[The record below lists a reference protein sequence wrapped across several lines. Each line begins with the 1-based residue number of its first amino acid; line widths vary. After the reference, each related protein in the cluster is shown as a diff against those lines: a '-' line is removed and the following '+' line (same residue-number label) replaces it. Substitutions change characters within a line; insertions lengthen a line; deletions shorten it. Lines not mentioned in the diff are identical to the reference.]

1 MKRLISILAIVAA
14 TCLPMQ
20 ADSYHDLVG
29 RYLSINEMGGN
40 NTQYEKMLNQ
50 LSAQAFPNDPQAAQC
65 FSSYLTA
72 QLSTD
77 MVAIYEPFF
86 RRHVT
91 EAELKELVNLYN
103 DPKFADIQAR
113 AMGIVENLDKS
124 QEYMTFV
131 GQYSEAIEK
140 IMKDEKPREI
150 QIADEVSR
158 EYADA
163 FYAYYRG
170 SGIDDVLMSAFQ
182 GIFQNLETQ
191 LSSVIA
197 NPQAVVKELNAY
209 TSRNMPKILMAI
221 YNKTL
226 TLEDLRLLTSA
237 TDLPAYKHTMTAVAE
252 AASDP
257 LALGLEVFR
266 GMARWAEQQCP
277 EYAAPLKE
285 MIKTV
290 EALGK

>member
-1 MKRLISILAIVAA
+1 MKRLFSLLALAA
-14 TCLPMQ
+14 MMCLPMQ
-20 ADSYHDLVG
+20 ADSYRDLMSK
-29 RYLSINEMGGN
+29 YLSINDLSN
-40 NTQYEKMLNQ
+40 N
-50 LSAQAFPNDPQAAQC
+50 AQFEQVIDNVAATAFPNDQQAAEC
-65 FSSYLTA
+65 FSAYLSRQLTA
-72 QLSTD
+72 D
-77 MVAIYEPFF
+77 MVEIYEPFF

-113 AMGIVENLDKS
+113 AMGIVKNLDKS

-131 GQYSEAIEK
+131 GQYSEAIAK
-140 IMKDEKPREI
+140 IMNDEKPREI

-170 SGIDDVLMSAFQ
+170 SGIDEVLMSAFQ

-257 LALGLEVFR
+257 LTLGLEVFR

-277 EYAAPLKE
+277 EYASPLKE

-290 EALGK
+290 EGMGK

>member
-1 MKRLISILAIVAA
+1 MKRLFSLLALAA
-14 TCLPMQ
+14 MMCLPMQ
-20 ADSYHDLVG
+20 ADSYRDLMSK
-29 RYLSINEMGGN
+29 YLSINDLN
-40 NTQYEKMLNQ
+40 NN
-50 LSAQAFPNDPQAAQC
+50 AQFEQVIDNVAATAFPNDQQAAEC
-65 FSSYLTA
+65 FSNYLSRQLTA
-72 QLSTD
+72 D
-77 MVAIYEPFF
+77 MVEIYEPFF

-91 EAELKELVNLYN
+91 EAELKELVDLYN

-113 AMGIVENLDKS
+113 AMGIVKNLDKS

-170 SGIDDVLMSAFQ
+170 SGIDEVLMSAFQ

-252 AASDP
+252 SASDP
-257 LALGLEVFR
+257 LTLGLEVFR

-290 EALGK
+290 EGMGK

>member
-1 MKRLISILAIVAA
+1 MKRLFSLLALAA
-14 TCLPMQ
+14 MMCLPMQ
-20 ADSYHDLVG
+20 ADSYRDLMSK
-29 RYLSINEMGGN
+29 YLSINDLSN
-40 NTQYEKMLNQ
+40 N
-50 LSAQAFPNDPQAAQC
+50 AQFEQVIDNVAATAFPNDQQAAEC
-65 FSSYLTA
+65 FSNYLSRQLTA
-72 QLSTD
+72 D
-77 MVAIYEPFF
+77 MVEIYEPFF

-91 EAELKELVNLYN
+91 EAELKELVDLYN

-113 AMGIVENLDKS
+113 AMDIVKNLDKS

-131 GQYSEAIEK
+131 GQYSEAIAK
-140 IMKDEKPREI
+140 IMNDEKPREI

-170 SGIDDVLMSAFQ
+170 SGIDEVLMSAFQ

-209 TSRNMPKILMAI
+209 ISRNMPKILMAI

-252 AASDP
+252 SASDP

-290 EALGK
+290 EGMGK

>member
-1 MKRLISILAIVAA
+1 MKRLFSLLAIAA
-14 TCLPMQ
+14 MMCLPMQ
-20 ADSYHDLVG
+20 ADSYRDLMSK
-29 RYLSINEMGGN
+29 YLSINDLN
-40 NTQYEKMLNQ
+40 NN
-50 LSAQAFPNDPQAAQC
+50 AQFEQVIDNVAATAFPNDQQAAEC
-65 FSSYLTA
+65 FSAYLSRQLTA
-72 QLSTD
+72 D
-77 MVAIYEPFF
+77 MVEIYEPFF

-113 AMGIVENLDKS
+113 AMGIVKNLDKS

-170 SGIDDVLMSAFQ
+170 SGIDEVLMSAFQ

-252 AASDP
+252 SASDP

-290 EALGK
+290 EGMGK

>member
-1 MKRLISILAIVAA
+1 MKRLFSLLAIAA
-14 TCLPMQ
+14 MMCLPMQ
-20 ADSYHDLVG
+20 ADSYRDLMSK
-29 RYLSINEMGGN
+29 YLSINNLSN
-40 NTQYEKMLNQ
+40 N
-50 LSAQAFPNDPQAAQC
+50 AQFEQVIDNVATTAFPNDQQAAEC
-65 FSSYLTA
+65 FSAYLSRQLTA
-72 QLSTD
+72 D
-77 MVAIYEPFF
+77 MVEIYEPFF

-91 EAELKELVNLYN
+91 EAELKELVDLYN

-113 AMGIVENLDKS
+113 AMGIVKNLDKS

-170 SGIDDVLMSAFQ
+170 SGIDEVLMSAFQ

-252 AASDP
+252 SASDP

-290 EALGK
+290 EGMGK

>member
-1 MKRLISILAIVAA
+1 MKRLFSLLALAA
-14 TCLPMQ
+14 MMCLPMQ
-20 ADSYHDLVG
+20 ADSYRDLMSK
-29 RYLSINEMGGN
+29 YLSINDLSN
-40 NTQYEKMLNQ
+40 N
-50 LSAQAFPNDPQAAQC
+50 AQFEQVIDNVATTAFPNDQQAAEC
-65 FSSYLTA
+65 FSAYLSRQLTA
-72 QLSTD
+72 D
-77 MVAIYEPFF
+77 MVEIYEPFF

-113 AMGIVENLDKS
+113 AMGIVKNLDKS

-170 SGIDDVLMSAFQ
+170 SGIDEVLMSAFQ

-252 AASDP
+252 SASDP
-257 LALGLEVFR
+257 LALGLAVYR
-266 GMARWAEQQCP
+266 GIARWADRNCP

-285 MIKTV
+285 MIKMV
-290 EALGK
+290 ESMTK

>member
-1 MKRLISILAIVAA
+1 MKRLFSMLAIAA
-14 TCLPMQ
+14 MMCLPMQ
-20 ADSYHDLVG
+20 ADSYRDLMSK
-29 RYLSINEMGGN
+29 YLSINDVSN
-40 NTQYEKMLNQ
+40 
-50 LSAQAFPNDPQAAQC
+50 SAQFEQVIDNVAATAFPNDQQAAEC
-65 FSSYLTA
+65 FSNYLSRQLTA
-72 QLSTD
+72 D
-77 MVAIYEPFF
+77 MVEIYEPFF

-91 EAELKELVNLYN
+91 EAELKELVDLYN

-113 AMGIVENLDKS
+113 AMGIVKNLDKS

-170 SGIDDVLMSAFQ
+170 SGIDEVLMSAFQ

-252 AASDP
+252 SASDP

-290 EALGK
+290 EGMGK

>member
-1 MKRLISILAIVAA
+1 MKRLFSLLAFAA
-14 TCLPMQ
+14 MMCLPMQ
-20 ADSYHDLVG
+20 ADSYRDLMSK
-29 RYLSINEMGGN
+29 YLSINDLSN
-40 NTQYEKMLNQ
+40 N
-50 LSAQAFPNDPQAAQC
+50 AQFEQVIDNVATTAFPNDQQAAEC
-65 FSSYLTA
+65 FSNYLSRQLTA
-72 QLSTD
+72 D
-77 MVAIYEPFF
+77 MVEIYEPFF
-86 RRHVT
+86 RHHVT

-113 AMGIVENLDKS
+113 AMGIVKNLDKS

-170 SGIDDVLMSAFQ
+170 SGIDEVLMSAFQ

-237 TDLPAYKHTMTAVAE
+237 TDLPAYKHSMTAVAE

-257 LALGLEVFR
+257 LTLGLEVFR

-290 EALGK
+290 EGMGK

>member
-1 MKRLISILAIVAA
+1 MKRLISILAVVAA

-20 ADSYHDLVG
+20 ADSYRDLMSK
-29 RYLSINEMGGN
+29 YLSIND
-40 NTQYEKMLNQ
+40 
-50 LSAQAFPNDPQAAQC
+50 LSDNAQFEQIIDNVAATAFPNDQQAAEC
-65 FSSYLTA
+65 FSAYLSRQLTA
-72 QLSTD
+72 D
-77 MVAIYEPFF
+77 MVEIYEPFF

-113 AMGIVENLDKS
+113 AMGIVNNLDKS

-170 SGIDDVLMSAFQ
+170 SGIDEVLMSAFQ

-237 TDLPAYKHTMTAVAE
+237 TDLPAYKHTMTAVTE
-252 AASDP
+252 SASDP

-285 MIKTV
+285 MIKMV
-290 EALGK
+290 ESMTK

>member
-1 MKRLISILAIVAA
+1 MKRLISILALVAA

-20 ADSYHDLVG
+20 ADSYRDLMSK
-29 RYLSINEMGGN
+29 YLSINDLSN
-40 NTQYEKMLNQ
+40 N
-50 LSAQAFPNDPQAAQC
+50 AQFEQIIDNVAATAFPNDQQAAEC
-65 FSSYLTA
+65 FSAYLSRQLTA
-72 QLSTD
+72 D
-77 MVAIYEPFF
+77 MVEIYEPFF

-113 AMGIVENLDKS
+113 AMGIVKNLDKS

-163 FYAYYRG
+163 FYAYYRS
-170 SGIDDVLMSAFQ
+170 SGIDEVLMSAFQ

-209 TSRNMPKILMAI
+209 TSRNMPKMLMAI

-237 TDLPAYKHTMTAVAE
+237 TDLPAYKHTMTAVTE

-290 EALGK
+290 EGMGK

>member
-29 RYLSINEMGGN
+29 RYLSINDMS
-40 NTQYEKMLNQ
+40 NTAQYEKVIDNVAAM
-50 LSAQAFPNDPQAAQC
+50 AFPNDKQAAEC
-65 FSSYLTA
+65 FSGYLTT
-72 QLSTD
+72 QLTAD
-77 MVAIYEPFF
+77 MVEIYEPFF

-91 EAELKELVNLYN
+91 EAELRELVDLYS

-113 AMGIVENLDKS
+113 AMAIVNNLNQS

-131 GQYSEAIEK
+131 GQYSEAIEQIIDGK
-140 IMKDEKPREI
+140 KPRDI

-170 SGIDDVLMSAFQ
+170 SGIDEVLMSAFQ
-182 GIFQNLETQ
+182 GIFNNLETQ
-191 LSSVIA
+191 LRTVI
-197 NPQAVVKELNAY
+197 NDPQPIVQELSAY

-221 YNKTL
+221 YSKTL
-226 TLEDLRLLTSA
+226 TLDDLHLLTEA
-237 TDLPAYKHTMTAVAE
+237 TNRPAYKHTMAAVAE

-257 LALGLEVFR
+257 MALGVAVYR
-266 GMARWAEQQCP
+266 GIARWAEQRCP
-277 EYAAPLKE
+277 EYAAPINEMLKTIE
-285 MIKTV
+285 KMVK
-290 EALGK
+290 

>member
-1 MKRLISILAIVAA
+1 MKRLFSLLALAA
-14 TCLPMQ
+14 MMCLPMQ
-20 ADSYHDLVG
+20 ADSYRDLMSK
-29 RYLSINEMGGN
+29 YLSINDLN
-40 NTQYEKMLNQ
+40 NN
-50 LSAQAFPNDPQAAQC
+50 AQFEQVIDNVAATAFPNDQQAAEC
-65 FSSYLTA
+65 FSAYLSRQLTA
-72 QLSTD
+72 D
-77 MVAIYEPFF
+77 MVEIYEPFF

-91 EAELKELVNLYN
+91 EAELKELVDLYN

-113 AMGIVENLDKS
+113 AMGIVKNLDKS

-170 SGIDDVLMSAFQ
+170 SGIDEVLMSAFQ

-252 AASDP
+252 SASDP

-290 EALGK
+290 EGMGK

>member
-1 MKRLISILAIVAA
+1 MKRLFSLLALAA
-14 TCLPMQ
+14 MMCLPMQ
-20 ADSYHDLVG
+20 ADSYRDLMSK
-29 RYLSINEMGGN
+29 YLSINDLSN
-40 NTQYEKMLNQ
+40 N
-50 LSAQAFPNDPQAAQC
+50 AQFEQVIDNVAATAFPNDQQAAEC
-65 FSSYLTA
+65 FSAYLSRQLTA
-72 QLSTD
+72 D
-77 MVAIYEPFF
+77 MVEIYEPFF

-91 EAELKELVNLYN
+91 EAELKELVDLYN

-113 AMGIVENLDKS
+113 AMGIVKNLDKS

-170 SGIDDVLMSAFQ
+170 SGIDEVLMSAFQ

-285 MIKTV
+285 MIKMV
-290 EALGK
+290 ESMTK

>member
-1 MKRLISILAIVAA
+1 MKRLFSLLALAA
-14 TCLPMQ
+14 MMCLPMQ
-20 ADSYHDLVG
+20 ADSYRDLMSK
-29 RYLSINEMGGN
+29 YLSINDLSN
-40 NTQYEKMLNQ
+40 N
-50 LSAQAFPNDPQAAQC
+50 AQFEQVIDNVAATAFPNDQQAAEC
-65 FSSYLTA
+65 FSSYLSRQLTA
-72 QLSTD
+72 D
-77 MVAIYEPFF
+77 MVEIYEPFF

-113 AMGIVENLDKS
+113 AMGIVKNLDKS

-170 SGIDDVLMSAFQ
+170 SGIDEVLMSAFQ

-257 LALGLEVFR
+257 LALGLEVYR
-266 GMARWAEQQCP
+266 GIARWADRNCP

-285 MIKTV
+285 MIKMV
-290 EALGK
+290 ESMTK

>member
-1 MKRLISILAIVAA
+1 MKRLFSLLAIAA
-14 TCLPMQ
+14 MMCLPMQ
-20 ADSYHDLVG
+20 ADSYRDLMSK
-29 RYLSINEMGGN
+29 YLSINDVSN
-40 NTQYEKMLNQ
+40 
-50 LSAQAFPNDPQAAQC
+50 SAQFEQVIDNVAATAFPNDQQAAEC
-65 FSSYLTA
+65 FSNYLSRQLTA
-72 QLSTD
+72 D
-77 MVAIYEPFF
+77 MVEIYEPFF

-113 AMGIVENLDKS
+113 AMGIVKNLDKS

-170 SGIDDVLMSAFQ
+170 SGIDEVLMSAFQ

-252 AASDP
+252 SASDP

-290 EALGK
+290 EGMGK

>member
-1 MKRLISILAIVAA
+1 MKRLFSLLALAA
-14 TCLPMQ
+14 MMCLPMQ
-20 ADSYHDLVG
+20 ADSYRDLMSK
-29 RYLSINEMGGN
+29 YLSINDLSN
-40 NTQYEKMLNQ
+40 N
-50 LSAQAFPNDPQAAQC
+50 AQFEQVIDNVAATAFPNDQQAAEC
-65 FSSYLTA
+65 FSNYLSRQLTA
-72 QLSTD
+72 D
-77 MVAIYEPFF
+77 MVEIYEPFF

-91 EAELKELVNLYN
+91 EAELKELVDLYN

-113 AMGIVENLDKS
+113 AMDIVKNLDKS

-131 GQYSEAIEK
+131 GQYSEAIAK
-140 IMKDEKPREI
+140 IMNDEKPREI

-170 SGIDDVLMSAFQ
+170 SGIDEVLMSAFQ

-252 AASDP
+252 SASDP

-290 EALGK
+290 EGMGK

>member
-1 MKRLISILAIVAA
+1 MKRLFSLLALAA
-14 TCLPMQ
+14 MMCLPMQ
-20 ADSYHDLVG
+20 ADSYRDLMSK
-29 RYLSINEMGGN
+29 YLSINDLN
-40 NTQYEKMLNQ
+40 NN
-50 LSAQAFPNDPQAAQC
+50 AQFEQVIDNVAATAFPNDQQATEC
-65 FSSYLTA
+65 FSAYLSRQLTA
-72 QLSTD
+72 D
-77 MVAIYEPFF
+77 MVEIYEPFF

-113 AMGIVENLDKS
+113 AMGIVKNLDKS

-170 SGIDDVLMSAFQ
+170 SGIDEVLMSAFQ

-237 TDLPAYKHTMTAVAE
+237 TDLPAYKHSMTAVAE

-257 LALGLEVFR
+257 LTLGLEVFR

-290 EALGK
+290 EGMGK

>member
-1 MKRLISILAIVAA
+1 MKRLFYLLALAA
-14 TCLPMQ
+14 MMCLPMQ
-20 ADSYHDLVG
+20 ADSYRDLMSK
-29 RYLSINEMGGN
+29 YLSINDLSN
-40 NTQYEKMLNQ
+40 N
-50 LSAQAFPNDPQAAQC
+50 AQFEQVIDNVATTAFPNDQQAAEC
-65 FSSYLTA
+65 FSNYLSWQLTA
-72 QLSTD
+72 D
-77 MVAIYEPFF
+77 MVEIYEPFF

-91 EAELKELVNLYN
+91 EAELKELVDLYN

-113 AMGIVENLDKS
+113 AMGIVKNLDKS

-170 SGIDDVLMSAFQ
+170 SGIDEVLMSAFQ

-252 AASDP
+252 SASDP

-290 EALGK
+290 EGMGK

>member
-1 MKRLISILAIVAA
+1 MKRLFSLLALAA
-14 TCLPMQ
+14 MMCLPMQ
-20 ADSYHDLVG
+20 ADSYRDLMSK
-29 RYLSINEMGGN
+29 YLSINDLSN
-40 NTQYEKMLNQ
+40 N
-50 LSAQAFPNDPQAAQC
+50 AQFEQVIDNVAATAFPNDQQAAEC
-65 FSSYLTA
+65 FSAYLSRQLTA
-72 QLSTD
+72 D
-77 MVAIYEPFF
+77 MVEIYEPFF

-91 EAELKELVNLYN
+91 ETELKELVNLYN

-113 AMGIVENLDKS
+113 AMGIVKNLDKS

-170 SGIDDVLMSAFQ
+170 SGIDEVLMSAFQ

-257 LALGLEVFR
+257 LTLGLEVFR

-290 EALGK
+290 EVMGK

>member
-1 MKRLISILAIVAA
+1 MKRLFSLLAIAA
-14 TCLPMQ
+14 MMCLPMQ
-20 ADSYHDLVG
+20 ADSYRDLMSK
-29 RYLSINEMGGN
+29 YLSINDVSN
-40 NTQYEKMLNQ
+40 
-50 LSAQAFPNDPQAAQC
+50 SAQFEQVIDNVAATAFPNDQQAAEC
-65 FSSYLTA
+65 FSAYLSRQLTA
-72 QLSTD
+72 D
-77 MVAIYEPFF
+77 MVEIYEPFF

-91 EAELKELVNLYN
+91 EAELKELVDLYN

-113 AMGIVENLDKS
+113 AMGIVKNLDKS

-170 SGIDDVLMSAFQ
+170 SGIDEVLMSAFQ

-252 AASDP
+252 SASDP

-290 EALGK
+290 EGMGK

>member
-1 MKRLISILAIVAA
+1 MKRLFSLLAIAA
-14 TCLPMQ
+14 MMCLPMQ
-20 ADSYHDLVG
+20 ADSYRDLMSK
-29 RYLSINEMGGN
+29 YLSTNDVSN
-40 NTQYEKMLNQ
+40 
-50 LSAQAFPNDPQAAQC
+50 SAQFQQMIDNFTAQSFPNDPQAAQC
-65 FSSYLTA
+65 FSDYLSV

-77 MVAIYEPFF
+77 MVTIYEPFF

-91 EAELKELVNLYN
+91 ETELRELVNVMS

-113 AMGIVENLDKS
+113 SASILASLDQSK
-124 QEYMTFV
+124 EYANFIN
-131 GQYSEAIEK
+131 QYSEAIEK

-150 QIADEVSR
+150 QIADEVSS

-170 SGIDDVLMSAFQ
+170 SGIDEVLMSAFQ

-191 LSSVIA
+191 LRGVIS

-237 TDLPAYKHTMTAVAE
+237 TDLSAYKHTMAAVAD
-252 AASDP
+252 AAGDP
-257 LALGLEVFR
+257 MSLGLQIFR
-266 GMARWAEQQCP
+266 GMAKWADRNCP

-285 MIKTV
+285 MLNSLDSMAK
-290 EALGK
+290 

>member
-1 MKRLISILAIVAA
+1 MKRLFSLLALAA
-14 TCLPMQ
+14 MMCLPMQ
-20 ADSYHDLVG
+20 ADSYRDLMSK
-29 RYLSINEMGGN
+29 YLSINDLSN
-40 NTQYEKMLNQ
+40 N
-50 LSAQAFPNDPQAAQC
+50 AQFEQVIDNVATTAFPNDQQAAEC
-65 FSSYLTA
+65 FSAYLSRQLTA
-72 QLSTD
+72 D
-77 MVAIYEPFF
+77 MVEIYEPFF

-113 AMGIVENLDKS
+113 AMGIVKNLDKS

-170 SGIDDVLMSAFQ
+170 SGIDEVLMSAFQ

-257 LALGLEVFR
+257 LALGLAVYR
-266 GMARWAEQQCP
+266 GIARWADRNCP

-285 MIKTV
+285 MIKMV
-290 EALGK
+290 ESMTK

>member
-1 MKRLISILAIVAA
+1 MKRLFSLLAIAA
-14 TCLPMQ
+14 MMCLPMQ
-20 ADSYHDLVG
+20 ADSYRDLMSK
-29 RYLSINEMGGN
+29 YLSINDLSN
-40 NTQYEKMLNQ
+40 N
-50 LSAQAFPNDPQAAQC
+50 AQFEQVIDNVATTAFPNDQQAAEC
-65 FSSYLTA
+65 FSAYLSRQLTA
-72 QLSTD
+72 D
-77 MVAIYEPFF
+77 MVEIYEPFF

-113 AMGIVENLDKS
+113 AMGIVKNLDKS

-131 GQYSEAIEK
+131 GQYSDAIEK

-170 SGIDDVLMSAFQ
+170 SGIDEVLMSAFQ

-257 LALGLEVFR
+257 LALGLAVYR
-266 GMARWAEQQCP
+266 GIARWADRNCP

-285 MIKTV
+285 MIKMV
-290 EALGK
+290 ESMTK

>member
-1 MKRLISILAIVAA
+1 MKRLFSLLALAA
-14 TCLPMQ
+14 MMCLPMQ
-20 ADSYHDLVG
+20 ADSYRDLMSK
-29 RYLSINEMGGN
+29 YLSINDLSN
-40 NTQYEKMLNQ
+40 N
-50 LSAQAFPNDPQAAQC
+50 AQFEQVIDNVAATAFPNDQQAAEC
-65 FSSYLTA
+65 FSAYLSRQLTA
-72 QLSTD
+72 D
-77 MVAIYEPFF
+77 MVEIYEPFF
-86 RRHVT
+86 RRNVT

-113 AMGIVENLDKS
+113 AMGIVKNLDKS

-170 SGIDDVLMSAFQ
+170 SGIDEVLMSAFQ

-257 LALGLEVFR
+257 LALGLAVYR
-266 GMARWAEQQCP
+266 GIARWADRNCP

-285 MIKTV
+285 MIKMV
-290 EALGK
+290 ESMTK

>member
-1 MKRLISILAIVAA
+1 MKRLFSLLALAA
-14 TCLPMQ
+14 MMCLPMQ
-20 ADSYHDLVG
+20 ADSYRDLMSK
-29 RYLSINEMGGN
+29 YLSINDLSN
-40 NTQYEKMLNQ
+40 N
-50 LSAQAFPNDPQAAQC
+50 AQFEQVIDNVATTAFPNDQQAVEC
-65 FSSYLTA
+65 FSAYLSRQLTA
-72 QLSTD
+72 D
-77 MVAIYEPFF
+77 MVEIYEPFF
-86 RRHVT
+86 RHHVT

-113 AMGIVENLDKS
+113 AMGIVKNLDKS

-170 SGIDDVLMSAFQ
+170 SGIDEVLMSAFQ

-290 EALGK
+290 EGMGK

>member
-1 MKRLISILAIVAA
+1 MKRLFSLLALAA
-14 TCLPMQ
+14 MMCLPMQ
-20 ADSYHDLVG
+20 ADSYRDLMSK
-29 RYLSINEMGGN
+29 YLSINDLSN
-40 NTQYEKMLNQ
+40 N
-50 LSAQAFPNDPQAAQC
+50 AQFEQIIDNVAATAFPNDQQAAEC
-65 FSSYLTA
+65 FSAYLSRQLTA
-72 QLSTD
+72 D
-77 MVAIYEPFF
+77 MVEIYEPFF

-91 EAELKELVNLYN
+91 EAELKELVDLYN

-113 AMGIVENLDKS
+113 AMGIVKNLDKS

-170 SGIDDVLMSAFQ
+170 SGIDEVLMSAFQ

-257 LALGLEVFR
+257 LALGLEVYR
-266 GMARWAEQQCP
+266 GIARWADRNCP

-285 MIKTV
+285 MIKMV
-290 EALGK
+290 ESMTK

>member
-1 MKRLISILAIVAA
+1 MKRLFSLLAIAA
-14 TCLPMQ
+14 MMCLPMQ
-20 ADSYHDLVG
+20 ADSYRDLMSK
-29 RYLSINEMGGN
+29 YLSINDVSN
-40 NTQYEKMLNQ
+40 
-50 LSAQAFPNDPQAAQC
+50 SAQFEQVIDNVAATAFPNDQQAAEC
-65 FSSYLTA
+65 FSNYLSRQLTA
-72 QLSTD
+72 D
-77 MVAIYEPFF
+77 MVEIYEPFF

-91 EAELKELVNLYN
+91 EAELKELVDLYN

-113 AMGIVENLDKS
+113 AMGIVKNLDKS

-170 SGIDDVLMSAFQ
+170 SGIDEVLMSAFQ

-252 AASDP
+252 SASDP

-290 EALGK
+290 EGMGK

>member
-1 MKRLISILAIVAA
+1 MKRLFSLLAIAA
-14 TCLPMQ
+14 MMCLPMQ
-20 ADSYHDLVG
+20 ADSYRDLMSK
-29 RYLSINEMGGN
+29 YLSINDVSN
-40 NTQYEKMLNQ
+40 
-50 LSAQAFPNDPQAAQC
+50 SAQFQQMIDNFTAQSFPNDPQAAQC
-65 FSSYLTA
+65 FSDYLSV

-77 MVAIYEPFF
+77 MVTIYEPFF

-91 EAELKELVNLYN
+91 EAELRELVNVTS

-113 AMGIVENLDKS
+113 SASILASLDQSK
-124 QEYMTFV
+124 EYANFID
-131 GQYSEAIEK
+131 QYSEAIEK

-150 QIADEVSR
+150 QIADEVSK

-182 GIFQNLETQ
+182 GIFQNLENQ
-191 LSSVIA
+191 LRGVIS
-197 NPQAVVKELNAY
+197 NPQTVVKELNAY

-237 TDLPAYKHTMTAVAE
+237 TDLSAYKHTMAAVAD

-257 LALGLEVFR
+257 MSLGLQIFR
-266 GMARWAEQQCP
+266 GMAKWADRNCP
-277 EYAAPLKE
+277 EYAAPLRE
-285 MIKTV
+285 MLNSLDSMAK
-290 EALGK
+290 

>member
-1 MKRLISILAIVAA
+1 
-14 TCLPMQ
+14 
-20 ADSYHDLVG
+20 
-29 RYLSINEMGGN
+29 
-40 NTQYEKMLNQ
+40 
-50 LSAQAFPNDPQAAQC
+50 
-65 FSSYLTA
+65 
-72 QLSTD
+72 
-77 MVAIYEPFF
+77 MVEIYEPFF

-91 EAELKELVNLYN
+91 EAELKELVDLYN

-113 AMGIVENLDKS
+113 AMGIVKNLDKS

-170 SGIDDVLMSAFQ
+170 SGIDEVLMSAFQ

-252 AASDP
+252 SASDP
-257 LALGLEVFR
+257 LTLGLEVFR

-290 EALGK
+290 EGMGK

>member
-1 MKRLISILAIVAA
+1 MKRLFSLLAIAA
-14 TCLPMQ
+14 MMCLPMQ
-20 ADSYHDLVG
+20 ADSYRDLMSK
-29 RYLSINEMGGN
+29 YLSINDLSN
-40 NTQYEKMLNQ
+40 N
-50 LSAQAFPNDPQAAQC
+50 AQFEQVIDNVATTAFPNDQQAAEC
-65 FSSYLTA
+65 FSAYLSRQLTA
-72 QLSTD
+72 D
-77 MVAIYEPFF
+77 MVEIYEPFF

-91 EAELKELVNLYN
+91 EAELKELVDLYN

-113 AMGIVENLDKS
+113 AMGIVKNLDKS

-170 SGIDDVLMSAFQ
+170 SGIDEVLMSAFQ

-252 AASDP
+252 SASDP

-290 EALGK
+290 EGMGK

>member
-1 MKRLISILAIVAA
+1 MKRLFSLLALAA
-14 TCLPMQ
+14 MMCLPMQ
-20 ADSYHDLVG
+20 ADSYRDLMSK
-29 RYLSINEMGGN
+29 YLSINDLSN
-40 NTQYEKMLNQ
+40 N
-50 LSAQAFPNDPQAAQC
+50 AQFEQVIDNVAATAFPNDQQAAEC
-65 FSSYLTA
+65 FSAYLSRQLTA
-72 QLSTD
+72 D
-77 MVAIYEPFF
+77 MVEIYEPFF

-113 AMGIVENLDKS
+113 AMGIVKNLDKS

-170 SGIDDVLMSAFQ
+170 SGIDEVLMSAFQ

-257 LALGLEVFR
+257 LALGLAVYR
-266 GMARWAEQQCP
+266 GIARWADRNCP

-285 MIKTV
+285 MIKMV
-290 EALGK
+290 ESMTK

>member
-1 MKRLISILAIVAA
+1 MKRLFSLLAIAA
-14 TCLPMQ
+14 MMCLPMQ
-20 ADSYHDLVG
+20 ADSYRDLMSK
-29 RYLSINEMGGN
+29 YLSINDLSN
-40 NTQYEKMLNQ
+40 N
-50 LSAQAFPNDPQAAQC
+50 AQFEQVIDNVATTAFPNDQQAAEC
-65 FSSYLTA
+65 FSAYLSRQLTA
-72 QLSTD
+72 D
-77 MVAIYEPFF
+77 MVEIYEPFF

-113 AMGIVENLDKS
+113 AMGIVKNLDKS

-170 SGIDDVLMSAFQ
+170 SGIDEVLMSAFQ

-252 AASDP
+252 SASDP

-285 MIKTV
+285 MIKMV
-290 EALGK
+290 ESMTK

>member
-1 MKRLISILAIVAA
+1 MKRLFSLLAIAA
-14 TCLPMQ
+14 MMCLPMQ
-20 ADSYHDLVG
+20 ADSYRDLMSK
-29 RYLSINEMGGN
+29 YLSINDVSN
-40 NTQYEKMLNQ
+40 
-50 LSAQAFPNDPQAAQC
+50 SAQFQQMIDNFTAQSFPNNPQAAQC
-65 FSSYLTA
+65 FSDYLSV

-77 MVAIYEPFF
+77 MVTIYEPFF

-91 EAELKELVNLYN
+91 EAELRELVNVTS

-113 AMGIVENLDKS
+113 SASILASLDQSK
-124 QEYMTFV
+124 EYANFIS
-131 GQYSEAIEK
+131 QYSEAIEK

-150 QIADEVSR
+150 QIADEVSK

-182 GIFQNLETQ
+182 GIFQNLENQ
-191 LSSVIA
+191 LRGVIS

-237 TDLPAYKHTMTAVAE
+237 TDLSAYKHTMAAVAD

-257 LALGLEVFR
+257 LSLGLQIFR
-266 GMARWAEQQCP
+266 GMAKWADRNCP
-277 EYAAPLKE
+277 EYAAPLRE
-285 MIKTV
+285 MLNSLDSMAK
-290 EALGK
+290 

>member
-1 MKRLISILAIVAA
+1 MKRLFSLLALAA
-14 TCLPMQ
+14 MMCLPMQ
-20 ADSYHDLVG
+20 ADSYRDHMSK
-29 RYLSINEMGGN
+29 YLSIDDLN
-40 NTQYEKMLNQ
+40 NN
-50 LSAQAFPNDPQAAQC
+50 AQFEQVIDNVATTAFPNDQQAAEC
-65 FSSYLTA
+65 FSAYLSRQLTA
-72 QLSTD
+72 D
-77 MVAIYEPFF
+77 MVEIYEPFF

-91 EAELKELVNLYN
+91 EAELKELVDLYN

-113 AMGIVENLDKS
+113 AMGIVKNLDKS

-170 SGIDDVLMSAFQ
+170 SGIDEVLMSAFQ

-252 AASDP
+252 SASDP

-290 EALGK
+290 EGMGK

>member
-1 MKRLISILAIVAA
+1 MKRLFSLLALAA
-14 TCLPMQ
+14 MMCLPMQ
-20 ADSYHDLVG
+20 ADSYRDLMSK
-29 RYLSINEMGGN
+29 YLSINDLN
-40 NTQYEKMLNQ
+40 NN
-50 LSAQAFPNDPQAAQC
+50 AQFEQVIDNVAATAFPNDQQAAEC
-65 FSSYLTA
+65 FSAYLSRQLTA
-72 QLSTD
+72 D
-77 MVAIYEPFF
+77 MVEIYEPFF

-91 EAELKELVNLYN
+91 EAELKELVDLYN

-113 AMGIVENLDKS
+113 AMGIVKNLDKS

-170 SGIDDVLMSAFQ
+170 SGIDEVLMSAFQ

-257 LALGLEVFR
+257 LALGLAVYR
-266 GMARWAEQQCP
+266 GIARWADRNCP

-285 MIKTV
+285 MIKMV
-290 EALGK
+290 ESMTK

>member
-1 MKRLISILAIVAA
+1 MKRLFSLLALAA
-14 TCLPMQ
+14 MMCLPMQ
-20 ADSYHDLVG
+20 ADSYRDLMSK
-29 RYLSINEMGGN
+29 YLSINDLSN
-40 NTQYEKMLNQ
+40 N
-50 LSAQAFPNDPQAAQC
+50 AQFEQVIDNVAATAFPNDQQAAEC
-65 FSSYLTA
+65 FSAYLSRQLTA
-72 QLSTD
+72 D
-77 MVAIYEPFF
+77 MVEIYEPFF

-91 EAELKELVNLYN
+91 ETELKELVNLYN
-103 DPKFADIQAR
+103 DPKFADIQTR
-113 AMGIVENLDKS
+113 AMGIVKNLDKS

-170 SGIDDVLMSAFQ
+170 SGIDEVLMSAFQ

-237 TDLPAYKHTMTAVAE
+237 TDLPAYKYTMTAVAE

-257 LALGLEVFR
+257 LALGLAVYR
-266 GMARWAEQQCP
+266 GIARWADRNCP

-285 MIKTV
+285 MIKMV
-290 EALGK
+290 ESMTK

>member
-1 MKRLISILAIVAA
+1 MKRLFSLLALAA
-14 TCLPMQ
+14 MMCLPMQ
-20 ADSYHDLVG
+20 ADSYRDLMSK
-29 RYLSINEMGGN
+29 YLSINDLSN
-40 NTQYEKMLNQ
+40 N
-50 LSAQAFPNDPQAAQC
+50 AQFEQVIDNVATTAFPNDQQAAEC
-65 FSSYLTA
+65 FSAYLSRQLTA
-72 QLSTD
+72 D
-77 MVAIYEPFF
+77 MVEIYEPFF

-113 AMGIVENLDKS
+113 AMGIVKNLDKS

-170 SGIDDVLMSAFQ
+170 SGTDEVLMSAFQ

-290 EALGK
+290 EGMGK

>member
-1 MKRLISILAIVAA
+1 M
-14 TCLPMQ
+14 CLPMQ
-20 ADSYHDLVG
+20 ADSYRDLMSK
-29 RYLSINEMGGN
+29 YLSINNLSN
-40 NTQYEKMLNQ
+40 N
-50 LSAQAFPNDPQAAQC
+50 AQFEQVIDNVAATAFPNDQQAAEC
-65 FSSYLTA
+65 FSAYLSRQLTA
-72 QLSTD
+72 D
-77 MVAIYEPFF
+77 MVEIYEPFF

-113 AMGIVENLDKS
+113 AMGIVKNLDKS

-170 SGIDDVLMSAFQ
+170 SGIDEVLMSAFQ

-257 LALGLEVFR
+257 LTLGLEVFR

-290 EALGK
+290 EVMGK